1 MIVVLYT
8 KVLVMNDFTPP
19 KVGNMELFHG
29 TTNIALKYDGGVI
42 IAADK
47 RASAGYMVASPTVK
61 KLLQIDDRN
70 VMSIAGLPSD
80 AFYLGKLLKAQIR
93 LYELERERKIS
104 SKAVAN
110 LLSTILH
117 NQYRTGF
124 PFFVGLLLAGFDEAG
139 GHVFNYDASGS
150 ITDDPYTATGS
161 GSPYALGAL
170 EAMWREDLPLDDAL
184 HIALTA
190 LRSAVKKDIASGDGM
205 NLFIIDKDGAREIT
219 KDKIKEVLG
228 DRYPFAN

>member
-1 MIVVLYT
+1 MENT
-8 KVLVMNDFTPP
+8 P
-19 KVGNMELFHG
+19 KVGDMELFHG
-29 TTNIALKYDGGVI
+29 TTNVAMKFAGGVI

-80 AFYLGKLLKAQIR
+80 AFYLGKLLKAEIK
-93 LYELERERKIS
+93 LYELSRDRRIS
-104 SKAVAN
+104 TKAIAN

-117 NQYRTGF
+117 NQFRTGF
-124 PFFVGLLLAGFDEAG
+124 PYFVGLLLAGFDDKG

-170 EAMWREDLPLDDAL
+170 EAMWREDLPREEAL
-184 HIALTA
+184 KVALTA
-190 LRSAVKKDIASGDGM
+190 LRSAVKKDIATGDGM
-205 NLFIIDKDGAREIT
+205 DLFIIDKEGAREIT
-219 KDKIKEVLG
+219 KEEIKQALG
-228 DRYPFAN
+228 DRYPFAQ

>member
-1 MIVVLYT
+1 
-8 KVLVMNDFTPP
+8 MNNPTPDTGDM
-19 KVGNMELFHG
+19 KLFHG

-47 RASAGYMVASPTVK
+47 RASAGYMVASPSVK

-93 LYELERERKIS
+93 LYELNRDRVIS
-104 SKAVAN
+104 TKAVAN

-124 PFFVGLLLAGFDEAG
+124 PFFVGLLLAGFDQTG
-139 GHVFNYDASGS
+139 GHVYNYDASGS
-150 ITDDPYTATGS
+150 ITDDPFTATGS
-161 GSPYALGAL
+161 GAPYALGAL
-170 EAMWREDLPLDDAL
+170 EAMWREDLPLKEAL
-184 HIALTA
+184 NVALTA
-190 LRSAVKKDIASGDGM
+190 LRSSVKKDIASGDGM
-205 NLFIIDKDGAREIT
+205 DLFIIDEEGAREIGI
-219 KDKIKEVLG
+219 DKVKEVLG

>member
-1 MIVVLYT
+1 
-8 KVLVMNDFTPP
+8 
-19 KVGNMELFHG
+19 MELFHG
-29 TTNIALKYDGGVI
+29 TTNIALKFDGGVI

-47 RASAGYMVASPTVK
+47 RASAGYMVASPSVK

-80 AFYLGKLLKAQIR
+80 AFYLGKLLKAEIR
-93 LYELERERKIS
+93 LYELSRDRKIS
-104 SKAVAN
+104 TKAVAN

-117 NQYRTGF
+117 GQFRTGF
-124 PFFVGLLLAGFDEAG
+124 PYFVGLLLAGFDERG

-150 ITDDPYTATGS
+150 ITDDPFTATGS

-170 EAMWREDLPLDDAL
+170 EAMWREDLPLDEAL
-184 HIALTA
+184 KVALTA

-205 NLFIIDKDGAREIT
+205 DLFIIDKDGAREIS
-219 KDKIKEVLG
+219 KEEIKQALG
-228 DRYPFAN
+228 DRYPFAQ

>member
-1 MIVVLYT
+1 ME
-8 KVLVMNDFTPP
+8 NTP
-19 KVGNMELFHG
+19 KAGDMELFHG
-29 TTNIALKYDGGVI
+29 TTNVAMKFAGGVI

-70 VMSIAGLPSD
+70 VISIAGLPSD
-80 AFYLGKLLKAQIR
+80 AFYLGKLLKAEIK
-93 LYELERERKIS
+93 LYELSRDRRIS
-104 SKAVAN
+104 TKAIAN

-117 NQYRTGF
+117 NQFRTGF
-124 PFFVGLLLAGFDEAG
+124 PYFVGLLLAGFDERG

-170 EAMWREDLPLDDAL
+170 EAMWREDLPREEAL
-184 HIALTA
+184 KVALTA
-190 LRSAVKKDIASGDGM
+190 LRSAVKKDIATGDGM
-205 NLFIIDKDGAREIT
+205 DLFIIDKDGASEIS
-219 KDKIKEVLG
+219 KEEIKQALG
-228 DRYPFAN
+228 DRYPFAQ